1 MNVSSTEHAMI
12 VRVRG
17 PRVCAENV
25 VRFKDSLLALVERGA
40 AHLIVDLGSVKS
52 IDSSGIAAFL
62 LVLKRLGPRRDLV
75 LCNLRSQV
83 EKSFRITRMDRVFSI
98 SSDLDAA
105 SESLRGVQLLKAA

>member
-1 MNVSSTEHAMI
+1 MIVSSTEQALI

-17 PRVCAENV
+17 PRLCAENV
-25 VRFKDSLLALVERGA
+25 VRFRDSLLGLVHQGA
-40 AHLIVDLGSVKS
+40 SNLIVDLGSVKS

-62 LVLKRLGPRRDLV
+62 QVLKRLGPRGDLL

-98 SSDLDAA
+98 LPDLDAA
-105 SESLRGVQLLKAA
+105 CESLQTAQLLKAA